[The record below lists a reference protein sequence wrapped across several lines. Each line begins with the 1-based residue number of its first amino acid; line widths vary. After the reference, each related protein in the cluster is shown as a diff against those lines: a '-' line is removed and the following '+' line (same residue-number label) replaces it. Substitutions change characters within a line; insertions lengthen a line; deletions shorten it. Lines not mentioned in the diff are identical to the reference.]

1 MGGCKYETEY
11 SGRGTGGYIIINQ
24 VRNPQCFVVGFE
36 GSLSLS
42 LSLSLEGVSL
52 STVVGQAC
60 FVRQSSLRTPSRK
73 DRKWS
78 S

>member
-1 MGGCKYETEY
+1 MGGRRGAGQ
-11 SGRGTGGYIIINQ
+11 GRERGLQECSDGGGYIIINQ
-24 VRNPQCFVVGFE
+24 VRKPQCFVVGFE

-60 FVRQSSLRTPSRK
+60 FVRQ
-73 DRKWS
+73 
-78 S
+78 